1 MGYSHY
7 NRTLCFLKLV
17 ALNKIGYDKY
27 MFEKLK
33 IQNHEYL
40 EKLKRK
46 LNRTKNL
53 LIAIVIFLIFVLFVV
68 ILNIVNFNQINSGLK
83 VAGIKIGGLTPQA
96 AEEKIK
102 TINEEFIKKDL
113 SLTYKNYSFETSPE
127 KLGIKIDAS
136 KTTKAAYDYGHTRE
150 SFLIKS
156 WFELKSFLGFNMN
169 PIWQVDE
176 ERLENFLQKNLGSDY
191 QPAQNTTLV
200 YDGKKQDFIIYPAK
214 EGIIVDENKLK
225 KDLEKIIDNSGE
237 KNTIQLVLIQ
247 DKPEV
252 IDSETQLAK
261 EKAAEILKLAPHP
274 ITISESDEE
283 TKKIDE
289 LDKEKILNLITF
301 IPVPEPQNSDNKILG
316 VAVDE
321 QKAKDYLVSLAPLV
335 NQESID
341 AKLSVKDGR
350 VVIFALSQDGF
361 LLKIEE
367 NVPILSEIVL
377 ENRQINFEITK
388 TRPKITTESIDNL
401 GITALLG
408 KGVSNFS
415 GSPVNRVHNIKIG
428 VAKFNGTLI
437 KPGEEFSFNGVLGE
451 VGPEQG
457 YEPEL
462 VIKKNKT
469 VPEYGGGLCQV
480 STTVFRTA
488 INSGLKITE
497 RFAHAFPVKYYNPQ
511 GFDATIYPPSTDLK
525 FINNTPNYLLLQGKI
540 SGNELTFEFYGTE
553 DYRKVN
559 IDGPHQYDIKDDGSM
574 KATLTQ
580 EVYDKDGN
588 LMFKKTFYS
597 NYKSPDLYPVE
608 RNPLE

>member
-1 MGYSHY
+1 MKIEISKEKFNHLIRLR
-7 NRTLCFLKLV
+7 NILV
-17 ALNKIGYDKY
+17 G
-27 MFEKLK
+27 M
-33 IQNHEYL
+33 
-40 EKLKRK
+40 
-46 LNRTKNL
+46 
-53 LIAIVIFLIFVLFVV
+53 VIFLIILIFFV
-68 ILNIVNFNQINSGLK
+68 ILNILNSDKTNLGLR
-83 VAGIKIGGLTPQA
+83 VAGIKIGGLNSQA
-96 AEEKIK
+96 VEEKIK
-102 TINEEFIKKDL
+102 TINEEFIKKDF
-113 SLTYKNYSFETSPE
+113 SLTYKDYNLETSPE
-127 KLGIKIDAS
+127 KLGIKIDVL
-136 KTTKAAYDYGHTRE
+136 KTTKTAYDYGRTGE
-150 SFLIKS
+150 NFLINS
-156 WFELKSFLGFNMN
+156 WFELKSFLGFSLN
-169 PIWQVDE
+169 PVWQIDQ

-191 QPAQNTTLV
+191 QPAQNATLV
-200 YDGKKQDFIIYPAK
+200 YDEKKQDFIISPAK
-214 EGIIVDENKLK
+214 EGITVDENKLK
-225 KDLEKIIDNSGE
+225 KDLEKIIDNSRE
-237 KNTIQLVLIQ
+237 KNTVRLVLIQ

-252 IDSETQLAK
+252 IESETQPAK
-261 EKAAEILKLAPHP
+261 EKTEEILKLAPRP
-274 ITISESDEE
+274 ITIPENDEE

-301 IPVPEPQNSDNKILG
+301 IPIPEPQNPNNKILG
-316 VAVDE
+316 VSIDE
-321 QKAKDYLVSLAPLV
+321 QKTKDYLVSLAPLV
-335 NQESID
+335 NQEPID
-341 AKLSVKDGR
+341 AKLSVKDGK

-361 LLKIEE
+361 LLNIEE
-367 NVPILSEIVL
+367 NVPILSEIIL
-377 ENRQINFEITK
+377 ENKQINFKITK
-388 TRPKITTESIDNL
+388 TEPKITTDSIDNL

-428 VAKFNGTLI
+428 MAKFSGTLI
-437 KPGEEFSFNGVLGE
+437 KPGEEFSFNDILGD

-462 VIKKNKT
+462 VIKKDKT

-540 SGNELTFEFYGTE
+540 SGSELTFELYGTE
-553 DYRKVN
+553 DYRKVV
-559 IDGPHQYDIKDDGSM
+559 IDGPHQYDLKDDGSM

>member
-1 MGYSHY
+1 MQIEISKKKFNHLIRPR
-7 NRTLCFLKLV
+7 NILV
-17 ALNKIGYDKY
+17 G
-27 MFEKLK
+27 M
-33 IQNHEYL
+33 
-40 EKLKRK
+40 
-46 LNRTKNL
+46 
-53 LIAIVIFLIFVLFVV
+53 VIFLIILIFFVV
-68 ILNIVNFNQINSGLK
+68 LNIFNSDKINLGLR
-83 VAGIKIGGLTPQA
+83 VAGIKIGGLNLQT

-113 SLTYKNYSFETSPE
+113 SLTYKNYSFEASPE
-127 KLGIKIDAS
+127 KLGIEIDVS
-136 KTTKAAYDYGHTRE
+136 KTVKTAYDYGRTGKN
-150 SFLIKS
+150 FLINS
-156 WFELKSFLGFNMN
+156 WFELKSFLGFNTS
-169 PIWQVDE
+169 PVWQIDE
-176 ERLENFLQKNLGSDY
+176 ERLENFLEKNLGSDY
-191 QPAQNTTLV
+191 HPAQNATLV
-200 YDGKKQDFIIYPAK
+200 YDEKEQNFVVYPAK
-214 EGIIVDENKLK
+214 EGITVDKDRLE
-225 KDLEKIIDNSGE
+225 KDLEKIVDNSKE

-252 IDSETQLAK
+252 IESETQPAK
-261 EKAAEILKLAPHP
+261 EKAEEILKLVPRP
-274 ITISESDEE
+274 ITIPENNKEA
-283 TKKIDE
+283 KKIDE

-301 IPVPEPQNSDNKILG
+301 VPVPEPQNSDNKVLG
-316 VAVDE
+316 VAIDE

-335 NQESID
+335 NQEAID
-341 AKLSVKDGR
+341 AKLSVKDGK
-350 VVIFALSQDGF
+350 VVVFALSQDGF

-377 ENRQINFEITK
+377 ENKQINFEITK
-388 TRPKITTESIDNL
+388 TEPKITTDSIDNL

-428 VAKFNGTLI
+428 VAKFSGTLI
-437 KPGEEFSFNGVLGE
+437 KPGEEFSFNNILGD

-540 SGNELTFEFYGTE
+540 SGSELTFELYGTE
-553 DYRKVN
+553 DYRKVV
-559 IDGPHQYDIKDDGSM
+559 IDGPYQYDVKDDGSM

-597 NYKSPDLYPVE
+597 NYKSPDLYPVD